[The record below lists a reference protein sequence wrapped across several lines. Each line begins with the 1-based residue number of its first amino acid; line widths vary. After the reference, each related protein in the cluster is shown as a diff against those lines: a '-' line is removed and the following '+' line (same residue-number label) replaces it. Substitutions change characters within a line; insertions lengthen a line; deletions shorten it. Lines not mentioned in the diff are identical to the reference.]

1 MIFAYMYIATINK
14 KKIQAEN
21 LHEFKKLVAIYA
33 PLSMYEFI
41 IKNSIKAKEKQ
52 IKKTKKT
59 NI

>member
-1 MIFAYMYIATINK
+1 MYIATINK